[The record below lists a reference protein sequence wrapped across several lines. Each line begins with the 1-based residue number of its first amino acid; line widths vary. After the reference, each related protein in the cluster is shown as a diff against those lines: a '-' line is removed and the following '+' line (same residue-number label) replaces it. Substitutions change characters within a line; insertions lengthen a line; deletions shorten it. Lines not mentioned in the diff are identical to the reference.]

1 MELSHPPSWSLLPG
15 VGQQPHFPAEE
26 AWWSEGIVW
35 LYPVLGLDPAPRF
48 SVFLAVLPP
57 KGVAC
62 GSQSWALCHPFF
74 LAWPEE
80 EGQGLAQEKGPGGLH
95 YPMPTCGG
103 GVGGRGHRACRWQG
117 DMLGLPG

>member
-1 MELSHPPSWSLLPG
+1 MD
-15 VGQQPHFPAEE
+15 QQPHFPAEE
-26 AWWSEGIVW
+26 AWWSEGIIW

-48 SVFLAVLPP
+48 SVFLAILPP

-62 GSQSWALCHPFF
+62 RSQSRALCHPSL

-95 YPMPTCGG
+95 YPMPTCGSG
-103 GVGGRGHRACRWQG
+103 
-117 DMLGLPG
+117 